1 MNKQFYNIGTEL
13 GKNSNISYVKV
24 NQLKDFILKNDTY
37 RTVHIILE
45 MYIDKGL
52 CIPDELEAV
61 LIDLLASKDI
71 KDKQN
76 LLSFLVGV
84 YNASLN

>member
-1 MNKQFYNIGTEL
+1 MIKQFYNIGTEL
-13 GKNSNISYVKV
+13 GKSSNISYAKV
-24 NQLKDFILKNDTY
+24 NQLKEFIVKNDTY
-37 RTVHIILE
+37 RAVHIILE

-52 CIPDELEAV
+52 YIPNELESV
-61 LIDLLASKDI
+61 LIDLLVNKDI

-76 LLSFLVGV
+76 LLSFLTGV